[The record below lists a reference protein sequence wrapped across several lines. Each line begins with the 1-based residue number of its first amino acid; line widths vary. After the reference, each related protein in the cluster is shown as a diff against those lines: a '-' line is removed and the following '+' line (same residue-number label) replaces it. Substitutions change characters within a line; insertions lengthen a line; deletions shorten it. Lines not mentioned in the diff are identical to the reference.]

1 MSESIKPW
9 ETPEESIAAL
19 LEQWTSLNQELH
31 VLFERRAQKEAKPV
45 MEKGINLFIEF
56 LHWSNERPVEA
67 TTKIDFAGLKTK
79 PVNIGE
85 RLNFIIARPTLFQSY
100 MQLAELFIEQEKGFK
115 KALAIKK
122 LKK

>member
-9 ETPEESIAAL
+9 ESPEESVSTL
-19 LEQWTSLNQELH
+19 LEQWSSLNEELH
-31 VLFERRAQKEAKPV
+31 ILFEKRAQKEAKPV
-45 MEKGINLFIEF
+45 MEKGINLFIDF
-56 LHWSNERPVEA
+56 LHWSNERPVDS
-67 TTKIDFAGLKTK
+67 TTEIDFAGFKTK

-100 MQLAELFIEQEKGFK
+100 LQLAELFIEQEKGFK

>member
-1 MSESIKPW
+1 MSGTIKPW
-9 ETPEESIAAL
+9 ESPEESVTVL
-19 LEQWTSLNQELH
+19 LEQWGLLNEELH
-31 VLFERRAQKEAKPV
+31 NLFEKRAQKEAKPV
-45 MEKGINLFIEF
+45 MEKGISLFIEF
-56 LHWSNERPVEA
+56 LHWSNGRPEI
-67 TTKIDFAGLKTK
+67 TTEIDYTGLKIK

-100 MQLAELFIEQEKGFK
+100 MQLAELFVEQEKGFK